1 MARTIK
7 GNFRRGESGRRSPEP
22 NKKVRKFT
30 SKMQSSLLLV
40 FCVCFLLFV
49 GLAIRIAMVSAEN
62 SDRYTKR
69 VYSQQTYVSSAIPY
83 RRGDIT
89 DRNGTILATS
99 IRTYKVVMD
108 PLTIL
113 SEDRY
118 KEPTIDAMVQCFGVD
133 RAKVEEVLTERPN
146 SQYYVIAKNVEE
158 EAKKAYEEL
167 VAADKAKAKEDK
179 DYKASIAGVYFEV
192 SYTREYPQKDLASDL
207 IGFTYA
213 ENAGNYGI
221 EEYYNSTLNG
231 TAGRSYGY
239 YDSELNLQRTVKD
252 AVDGNSV
259 VTTIDANVQR
269 IVQTEIQKYSDE
281 IGFKNCGVIVM
292 NPNNGEIYAMASAPF
307 YDLNNPR
314 DLTQVYS
321 QEEIDQM
328 DDAARVTAL
337 QQMWR
342 NYCISDAYEPGSTF
356 KPVTVACGL
365 EEGILEGNEYFNC
378 PGYAMISGVRIG
390 CAKKSGHGSISLA
403 EAIAYS
409 CNAALMNIGQRIG
422 RANMHNYMEKFGYG
436 RRTGIDL
443 PGEAMGIIFDETQ
456 LGPTELAT
464 SSFGQGF
471 NVTMVQMASAISS
484 VINGGYYYEPHVVKE
499 IRNAA
504 GAVVEENGAMLVK
517 RTCSTE
523 TSNKL
528 RSYMALAVQKGTAVS
543 GQVEG
548 FEIGGKTGTAEKYP
562 RAEHNYLVSFV
573 GFSPVENP
581 EVLVYVVLD
590 QVNLDN
596 QADSS
601 QATRMAG
608 RIFKQIL
615 PFLGVYSSLEPEK
628 TEPATK
634 EEETT
639 ERETEEGESVVE
651 NLPGTEE
658 LDYLDIIDDSMGEGV
673 VNETESEVPDVDRND
688 TDG

>member
-504 GAVVEENGAMLVK
+504 GAVVEENGAKLVK
-517 RTCSTE
+517 WTCSTE

>member
-1 MARTIK
+1 M
-7 GNFRRGESGRRSPEP
+7 
-22 NKKVRKFT
+22 
-30 SKMQSSLLLV
+30 
-40 FCVCFLLFV
+40 
-49 GLAIRIAMVSAEN
+49 
-62 SDRYTKR
+62 
-69 VYSQQTYVSSAIPY
+69 SSAIPY

-504 GAVVEENGAMLVK
+504 GAVVEENGAKLVK